1 MDEHFY
7 AVVMAGGGGT
17 RMWPVSRKASP
28 KQTLR
33 LIGEASLFQRSVERL
48 SVIFPPERIIVV
60 TVAEQ
65 AAQLKDQCPMIP
77 DNNYIVEPLPRG
89 TASVVGL
96 AAIAIQLDDPQAVM
110 AVVTADH
117 FIGNTELFCQLLMAA
132 KDVARDDYLVTLG
145 IEPTFPSTGYGYI
158 QRGKLLGIYDG
169 LNAFSVDKFKEK
181 PDEEQAIEM
190 LKDGKHAWNSGMFVW
205 SVKQIMDEFE
215 RQMPDLYSAFQEIS
229 KVWATEDQDSVLSRV
244 WPSIESETIDYG
256 IMEGAHKVAVIPAK
270 GLDWSDVGS
279 WDSLFGLL
287 PEDEYGNIVDCGNY
301 INLDTRDSLVYV
313 DKKDDERLFVTI
325 GLENMILVDT
335 GDVVMVCPK
344 DRAQDV
350 REVVRR
356 LKKTGKNYL

>member
-33 LIGEASLFQRSVERL
+33 LIGETSLFQRSLERL

-65 AAQLKDQCPMIP
+65 VAQLKEQCPFIP
-77 DNNYIVEPLPRG
+77 DNSIIVEPLPRG

-96 AAIAIQLDDPQAVM
+96 AAIAIQLNDPQAVM

-117 FIGNTELFCQLLMAA
+117 FIGNTELFCHLLMAA
-132 KDVARDDYLVTLG
+132 KDVAREDYLVTLG

-169 LNAFSVDKFKEK
+169 LNAFSVVKFKEK

-215 RQMPDLYSAFQEIS
+215 RQMPDLYSALQEIS
-229 KVWATEDQDSVLSRV
+229 KAWATEDQDYVLSRV

-256 IMEGAHKVAVIPAK
+256 IMEGAQNVAVIPAK

-287 PEDEYGNIVDCGNY
+287 PEDDNGNIVACGNY
-301 INLDTRDSLVYV
+301 INLDSVDSLVYV

-335 GDVVMVCPK
+335 GDVVMVCAK